1 MLVEEPEQIGSVQFN
16 LKIKN
21 DSTNQ
26 ACQYVFVWTPMVES
40 QITSTF
46 TKEFRCNFKV
56 LTCT

>member
-26 ACQYVFVWTPMVES
+26 ACQYVFV
-40 QITSTF
+40 
-46 TKEFRCNFKV
+46 
-56 LTCT
+56 

>member
-26 ACQYVFVWTPMVES
+26 ACQYVFCLNTNGGKS
-40 QITSTF
+40 NNKYIY
-46 TKEFRCNFKV
+46 
-56 LTCT
+56 